1 MENKEQIY
9 NQHHENLDWLNR
21 LRFYKEEIEIL
32 KERLE
37 EIASKNSNEDV
48 LAKVEHFQNQFIVQR
63 NNIDEL
69 AHSIKMNE
77 AKLMDEVEKNPVAS
91 DHRTTEY
98 HQKENEFITYFETN
112 FAKLRDDFNQFIS
125 KWM

>member
-48 LAKVEHFQNQFIVQR
+48 LAKVEHFQNQFIVHR

-77 AKLMDEVEKNPVAS
+77 AKLMGEIEQNPVAS

-98 HQKENEFITYFETN
+98 HNAELESITYFESN
-112 FAKLRDDFNQFIS
+112 FAKLRAEFNKFS
-125 KWM
+125 SSWM

>member
-1 MENKEQIY
+1 MENKELIY
-9 NQHHENLDWLNR
+9 NQHHENQDWLNR

-32 KERLE
+32 KERLGE
-37 EIASKNSNEDV
+37 VASKNSNEHV

-69 AHSIKMNE
+69 SHAIKVNE
-77 AKLMDEVEKNPVAS
+77 AKLVDEIEENPIAS

-98 HQKENEFITYFETN
+98 HKEESDSIAYFETN
-112 FAKLRDDFNQFIS
+112 FAKLREEFNEFLS